1 MNMFSRHSSTSIEL
15 QIGEESLNFASPRE
29 FEFALAGRTSLPPE
43 KVAVL
48 VDSPDETL
56 LREAEGIRRIEQR
69 LEDALSGALEEATS
83 VGGFMVNLDMSV
95 VSQDHEWRSIIE
107 ALNDAGGEHE
117 DYSKV
122 ALVKYIQY
130 LNARQQVIRSIYGLR
145 HRAMRG
151 EQRNG
156 ASSSDSQ
163 MRETVIFDVTSFVAS
178 SGEELTRMPKGESVD
193 IDLESDRPLDI
204 LLAKHPFTLVASRD
218 GIRFSGKGAQSGL
231 LRAGRNVVGRDAG
244 ADVVVDHEL
253 RDVSRRHLLVETD
266 GRGHVC
272 LTDISSH
279 GTSIP
284 PAHLDRTG
292 V

>member
-1 MNMFSRHSSTSIEL
+1 MIMFGRSSSIAMQL
-15 QIGEESLNFASPRE
+15 RVGEESLSFTSPRE
-29 FEFALAGRTSLPPE
+29 FEFALAGRTSLPPD
-43 KVAVL
+43 KVASL
-48 VDSPDETL
+48 VDSPDEAL

-83 VGGFMVNLDMSV
+83 VGGFMLELDMSV
-95 VSQDHEWRSIIE
+95 VSQDHEWRLIMQ
-107 ALNDAGGEHE
+107 ALNDAGRETE
-117 DYSKV
+117 EYKKI

-156 ASSSDSQ
+156 HGTADSP
-163 MRETVIFDVTSFVAS
+163 MRETVIFDVSSFAR
-178 SGEELTRMPKGESVD
+178 GDDQELARMPKGESID
-193 IDLESDRPLDI
+193 IELESDSPLNI
-204 LLAKHPFTLVASRD
+204 LLAKHPFTLVASAE
-218 GIRFSGKGAQSGL
+218 GIRFSGKGAQSEL
-231 LRAGRNVVGRDAG
+231 LRPGRNVVGRDAG
-244 ADVVVDHEL
+244 ADVIIDHEF

-266 GRGHVC
+266 GRQHVC
-272 LTDISSH
+272 LTDMSSH

-292 V
+292 L

>member
-1 MNMFSRHSSTSIEL
+1 MNASIEL
-15 QIGEESLNFASPRE
+15 NIGEETLTFSSPRE

-43 KVAVL
+43 KVAAL
-48 VDSPDETL
+48 VDSPDESL

-83 VGGFMVNLDMSV
+83 VGGFMLELDLSV
-95 VSQDHEWRSIIE
+95 VSQDHDWRLIIE
-107 ALNDAGGEHE
+107 ALNDAGHE
-117 DYSKV
+117 NEEFKKV

-156 ASSSDSQ
+156 NGGGDSP
-163 MRETVIFDVTSFVAS
+163 MRETVIFDVSNVS
-178 SGEELTRMPKGESVD
+178 GGGGEELARMPKGESVD
-193 IDLESDRPLDI
+193 IDLEPDRPLDI
-204 LLAKHPFTLVASRD
+204 LLAKHAFTLVASSE

-231 LRAGRNVVGRDAG
+231 LRPGRNVIGRDAA
-244 ADVVVDHEL
+244 ADVVIDHEF

-266 GRGHVC
+266 GRSHVC

-279 GTSIP
+279 GSSIP